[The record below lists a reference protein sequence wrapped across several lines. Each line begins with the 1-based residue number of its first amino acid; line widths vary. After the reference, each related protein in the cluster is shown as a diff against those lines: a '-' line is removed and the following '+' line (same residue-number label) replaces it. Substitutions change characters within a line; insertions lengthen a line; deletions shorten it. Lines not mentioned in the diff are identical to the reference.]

1 MASTGRGTATLN
13 TSRGALTF
21 AYYVVDAN
29 HLKMVGTN
37 NLSRA
42 GWRSFPPDRPIQ
54 QCLRFRAFRI
64 HDCRSRF
71 AQRQPVCGRRSV
83 DF

>member
-1 MASTGRGTATLN
+1 MTSTGRGTATLN

-37 NLSRA
+37 NLPA
-42 GWRSFPPDRPIQ
+42 LGGE
-54 QCLRFRAFRI
+54 AFRQTGPF
-64 HDCRSRF
+64 SNASVSGPF
-71 AQRQPVCGRRSV
+71 AFTVAGADLLLSTRLRPAEC
-83 DF
+83 